1 MLYSACDV
9 SQKSRNSPVRGECQ
23 QKGIIM
29 GNKYSGTQQI
39 VGTAVLVALI
49 VILQVIGS
57 GIHFGPFTPTLSL
70 VPIIIGAVL
79 FGPVTGLGLGFVFSA
94 IVLFS
99 VISGADAGG
108 AMMLTENPV
117 ATVLIVLL
125 KGSLAG
131 YFSGLVARAFSEKN
145 LAIGVLLAAIVT
157 PVTNTG
163 IFCIGVLL
171 FFKDLI
177 TSWGTA
183 AGFENVFAYIIGG
196 LVGVNFLVEVVID
209 LVLAPIIIRIIVAVK
224 KVQ

>member
-1 MLYSACDV
+1 ME
-9 SQKSRNSPVRGECQ
+9 K
-23 QKGIIM
+23 
-29 GNKYSGTQQI
+29 KYSGTQQV

-49 VILQVIGS
+49 IVLQTIGS

-99 VISGADAGG
+99 VISGADPGG

-117 ATVLIVLL
+117 ATVLIVVI

-131 YFSGLVARAFSEKN
+131 YAAGVVSSGLAKKN
-145 LAIGVLLAAIVT
+145 LAIGVVLAAVVA
-157 PVTNTG
+157 PLTNTG
-163 IFCIGVLL
+163 LFCVGVLL

-177 TSWGTA
+177 TSWGTG
-183 AGFENVFAYIIGG
+183 AGYDSIYAYILGG
-196 LVGVNFLVEVVID
+196 LIGINFLVELVID
-209 LVLAPIIIRIIVAVK
+209 LILVPVIVRVIIAVRK
-224 KVQ
+224 SK